1 MITHSRETCQPT
13 NIMRWENGV
22 FSMVDLNSGE
32 KVRQGPQINPLL
44 LVHKSIQTPL
54 SLISIDCSSPTC
66 FSYDSWSTWPGCEET
81 SCQVRTLGVGLR
93 ILGAW
98 FSVVHRYSTIIML
111 MFAHI
116 LCEISWISLNIVQV
130 YLWNW
135 QIYVVFM
142 DQMLFNAMFYPHCW
156 FISCFFNQQQT
167 WSHCRQSRG
176 SVQERLDWTG

>member
-22 FSMVDLNSGE
+22 FSMVDLKSGE

-130 YLWNW
+130 YLFLANIRRFWTKCCLMPCSTP
-135 QIYVVFM
+135 IVDSSHVF
-142 DQMLFNAMFYPHCW
+142 LIN
-156 FISCFFNQQQT
+156 SS